1 MTARDK
7 GARAGS
13 ALGPMPVFWDGS
25 PTRRDSASAA
35 GTHSACVQPR
45 SSGQGS
51 LLASTGVL
59 VPLTF
64 PSSPSERLSRARQ
77 GRFHADGLFLPVAVA
92 TALGASRSEAGG
104 RGSYLPGAHQG
115 HRVHLIRHCS
125 ILGLRGAPRSY
136 QMTGSARQSGR
147 SQGCSA
153 AHCS

>member
-1 MTARDK
+1 
-7 GARAGS
+7 
-13 ALGPMPVFWDGS
+13 MPVFWDGS

-35 GTHSACVQPR
+35 VTHGMCVHPS

-51 LLASTGVL
+51 LLVATEVP

-64 PSSPSERLSRARQ
+64 PNLPFEPLSPAGCRAQQ

-115 HRVHLIRHCS
+115 HWVHLIQHCS

-136 QMTGSARQSGR
+136 QMTSSAAASRH
-147 SQGCSA
+147 SQGRSA